1 MDHRAMSRRPI
12 RILEL
17 RSVVGAGGG
26 PEKTILNGAHLADPA
41 RFAVTVCYLRA
52 ARDAKCDIASR
63 AAALNLDYV
72 EIEEESSFDP
82 TVWTALRRLACERRI
97 DIVHAHDYKTD
108 LLALLLAR
116 AEGVIP
122 VTTAHGWTG
131 HSWRERRLYYP
142 VDKQLIRRFKFVIA
156 VSDQIKSD
164 LVRAG
169 VASSRIRVVLNGI
182 DPAAFRRDRAQEASA
197 RQALGVSPN
206 EIVVVAAG
214 RLESQKR
221 FDLLI
226 EACAV
231 LRRRHPGLRLL
242 IAGEGSLRR
251 ELEALANRDLP
262 GACTLLGHCGDIRPL
277 HHAANLFVQSSDY
290 EGTPNSVLEAMAL
303 ETPIVATAA
312 GGTAQVAVHGIHA
325 LIVPPGDVPSLASA
339 MDRAIVDEVATRERV
354 ARARRSVKGALSFAN
369 RMAAVEDLYEEAVA
383 ASGLRPA
390 VSVAGQCA

>member
-1 MDHRAMSRRPI
+1 MNTRPI

-52 ARDAKCDIASR
+52 ARDAKCDIAAR
-63 AAALNLDYV
+63 AAALKLDYV
-72 EIEEESSFDP
+72 EIEEESSYDP
-82 TVWTALRRLACERRI
+82 LVWTALRRLAYQRGI

-122 VTTAHGWTG
+122 ITTAHGWTG

-142 VDKQLIRRFKFVIA
+142 VDKQLMRRFKFVIA
-156 VSDQIKSD
+156 VSDQIRTE
-164 LVRAG
+164 LVRTG
-169 VASSRIRVVLNGI
+169 VQEERVRVVLNGI
-182 DPAAFRRDRAQEASA
+182 DPDAFQRYRAREASA
-197 RQALGVSPN
+197 RQALRVNPR
-206 EIVVVAAG
+206 EIVIVAAG

-231 LRRRHPGLRLL
+231 VRHRHPTIRLL
-242 IAGEGSLRR
+242 IAGEGSLRA
-251 ELEALANRDLP
+251 ELEAMAGRVLP
-262 GACTLLGHCGDIRPL
+262 GACTLLGHCSDIRPL
-277 HHAANLFVQSSDY
+277 HHAADLFVQSSDY

-303 ETPIVATAA
+303 ETPVVATAA
-312 GGTAQVAVHGIHA
+312 GGTAQVAVHGLHA
-325 LIVPPGDVPSLASA
+325 LIVPPGDVTALAA
-339 MDRAIVDEVATRERV
+339 AIDRAITDDAATSQRV
-354 ARARRSVKGALSFAN
+354 ARARRRVKGSLSFAN
-369 RMAAVEDLYEEAVA
+369 RMAAVESIYEEAVA
-383 ASGLRPA
+383 SAGLRPEET
-390 VSVAGQCA
+390 VCA

>member
-1 MDHRAMSRRPI
+1 MTTRPI

-26 PEKTILNGAHLADPA
+26 PEKTILNGAHLADPT

-63 AAALNLDYV
+63 AAALHLDYV
-72 EIEEESSFDP
+72 EIEEESSYDP
-82 TVWTALRRLACERRI
+82 LVWRSLRRLAYERGI

-131 HSWRERRLYYP
+131 QSWRERRLYYP
-142 VDKQLIRRFKFVIA
+142 VDKQLMRRFKFVIA

-164 LVRAG
+164 LIRAG
-169 VASSRIRVVLNGI
+169 VPDERVRVVLNGI
-182 DPAAFRRDRAQEASA
+182 DPDAFQRDRAQECFA
-197 RQALGVSPN
+197 RRAMRVNPR
-206 EIVVVAAG
+206 EIVVAAAG
-214 RLESQKR
+214 RLEPQKR

-226 EACAV
+226 EACASV
-231 LRRRHPGLRLL
+231 RRRHPDLRLL
-242 IAGEGSLRR
+242 IAGEGSLRG
-251 ELEALANRDLP
+251 ELEALASRLLP
-262 GACTLLGHCGDIRPL
+262 GACMLLGHCSDIRPL

-312 GGTAQVAVHGIHA
+312 GGTSQVAVHGIHA
-325 LIVPPGDVPSLASA
+325 LIVPPGDVPALAA
-339 MDRAIVDEVATRERV
+339 AIDRVIVDDAPTGERV
-354 ARARRSVKGALSFAN
+354 ARARRRVKGSLSFAN
-369 RMAAVEDLYEEAVA
+369 RMAAVEGIYEEAMA
-383 ASGLRPA
+383 AAGPRSA
-390 VSVAGQCA
+390 VSVTDQCA